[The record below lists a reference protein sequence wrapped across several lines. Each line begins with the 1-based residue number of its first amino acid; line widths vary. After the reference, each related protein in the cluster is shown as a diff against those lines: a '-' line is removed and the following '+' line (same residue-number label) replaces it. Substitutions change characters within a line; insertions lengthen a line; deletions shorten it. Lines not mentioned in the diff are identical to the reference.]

1 MRKESFV
8 IVLALLAGVSAA
20 AQPAGNGPAPA
31 RIILVGDSTTAPRNG
46 WGPGFCAN
54 NVTPQVTCLNLA
66 KNGRSSS
73 SYRAEGSWARVMSE
87 LKSNSAFAATY
98 VLIQFGHNDQPG
110 KPGRSTDL
118 ATEFP
123 ANMRQYVKDL
133 KAAGARPVLVTPLTR
148 RIFKDGK
155 LTNDLVPWADAT
167 RKVAAEEGVPVL
179 ELNSD
184 SAAAVQKMGPSEANT
199 LAMAPPPEAVTAG
212 AASGN
217 SPSAPRA
224 PRPPVPAPAGARANN
239 AVEPPGNPAPVFD
252 YTIWVKRAR
261 RCLGAWSPA
270 SSSGPCPNCVP
281 TSSRDA
287 APQPRSRHGYQ
298 KCVAI
303 TLGGPGAPPTI
314 AATMTTWIFL
324 RYQFDGA

>member
-1 MRKESFV
+1 MRKEFSA
-8 IVLALLAGVSAA
+8 IVLILLVVVSAA
-20 AQPAGNGPAPA
+20 AQPAGNGPAPI

-54 NVTPQVTCLNLA
+54 NVAPQVTCLNLA

-73 SYRAEGSWARVMSE
+73 SYRTEGSWAGVMNE

-133 KAAGARPVLVTPLTR
+133 KAAGAKPVLVTPLTR

-155 LTNDLVPWADAT
+155 LNNDLEPWADAT
-167 RKVAAEEGVPVL
+167 RKVALEEGVPVL

-184 SAAAVQKMGPSEANT
+184 SAAAVQKMGPGEANT
-199 LAMAPPPEAVTAG
+199 LAMTPPPPAVMAG
-212 AASGN
+212 AANGS
-217 SPSAPRA
+217 SPSVPKAPRT
-224 PRPPVPAPAGARANN
+224 PVPPSN
-239 AVEPPGNPAPVFD
+239 AVEPAGNPAPVFD
-252 YTIWVKRAR
+252 YTH
-261 RCLGAWSPA
+261 LGEKGSALFGRMA
-270 SSSGPCPNCVP
+270 AGELIKAVP
-281 TSSRDA
+281 E
-287 APQPRSRHGYQ
+287 
-298 KCVAI
+298 
-303 TLGGPGAPPTI
+303 
-314 AATMTTWIFL
+314 L
-324 RYQFDGA
+324 RPYIKP